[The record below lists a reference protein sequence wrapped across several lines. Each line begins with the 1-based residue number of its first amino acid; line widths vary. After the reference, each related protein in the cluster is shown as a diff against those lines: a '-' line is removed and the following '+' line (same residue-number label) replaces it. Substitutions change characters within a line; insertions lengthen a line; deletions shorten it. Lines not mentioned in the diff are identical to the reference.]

1 MKLKQLAAPF
11 GLAISLIL
19 IGLALSTALQ
29 GQPVDVY
36 VWRAAYALMGA
47 LSAFII
53 LAGWPRDVLDV
64 ESRLNY
70 PDAGDTHQHLGPVD
84 LGYLGE
90 TECAACGPIHYI
102 EPDPVPTPAAVAKPA
117 MPQRIPA
124 LVARRSSYEWPF
136 MAPLPR
142 AGDESDDAYRRRLA
156 EGYALSFP
164 PY

>member
-1 MKLKQLAAPF
+1 MKLKQLAAPV

-19 IGLALSTALQ
+19 IALAFATALQ
-29 GQPVDVY
+29 GQPIAVY
-36 VWRAAYALMGA
+36 GIRVGYALCGA
-47 LSAFII
+47 LSVAII
-53 LAGWPRDVLDV
+53 LVGWPRDVLDV

-90 TECAACGPIHYI
+90 TECSACGPIHYI
-102 EPDPVPTPAAVAKPA
+102 EPEPVPTPAAVAQPV

-142 AGDESDDAYRRRLA
+142 AGEESDDAYRRRLA